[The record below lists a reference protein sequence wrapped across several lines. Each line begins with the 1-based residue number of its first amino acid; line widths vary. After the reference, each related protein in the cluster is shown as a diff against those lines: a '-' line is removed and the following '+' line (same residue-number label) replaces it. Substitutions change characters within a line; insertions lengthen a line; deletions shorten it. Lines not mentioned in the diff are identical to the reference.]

1 MDRQVSSRSECDT
14 VVDRLMVP
22 NASLMRDVVSS
33 HILGAQ
39 AIGRLDFLQ
48 WLAPIP
54 LSGLKFF
61 DSQFD
66 SVAWRCL
73 SLCRHA
79 EAMRIAVV
87 VGKDK
92 LGLPIVSMF

>member
-1 MDRQVSSRSECDT
+1 
-14 VVDRLMVP
+14 
-22 NASLMRDVVSS
+22 MRDDVSS
-33 HILGAQ
+33 HTLGAQ
-39 AIGRLDFLQ
+39 AIGHLDFLR

-66 SVAWRCL
+66 AVAWRCL

-79 EAMRIAVV
+79 VAMRIGVV

-92 LGLPIVSMF
+92 LGLPIVSMFEY